1 MTLSAHPVRP
11 ACLRQVPTLTVLALA
26 LIASSPALAAT
37 FTPTSTIRAVTVHPG
52 LATIT
57 RELQQSLP
65 AGAHTLLLSDLP
77 SGLDEASLQVS
88 GQGAGLKIG
97 ALEVRHV
104 QAGEL
109 VQPEAKA
116 LEQQLQQV
124 RDLLAQLQAEAAAL
138 TTQEQFLQA
147 LAASPAQG
155 GKEGKLLPP
164 GDWGAASQALGQEMR
179 EVGLARVKL
188 TQAQRQQEAEASRLA
203 RELQRLRSAVRESRT
218 VAIALESRGGEAK
231 LTLQYQIAGASWQ
244 PIYEAALD
252 TRTKQL
258 SLTRAALVQQ
268 ATGENW
274 PQVALTLAT
283 SRPHQASQAPEPQ
296 SWWIDLHDDSQEL
309 QKAALAGGA
318 NMARKEM
325 AMLAAPAPAPEAQAD
340 AAEPEQALLV
350 SGDFVAEYQIPGA
363 VSVNSNQDKQRV
375 VLALQQL
382 PATLRLQSTPRLDP
396 HAYLYADV
404 KNSLPAPWLAGEWRL
419 SRDGAFIAT
428 RYEPQLAAGDQL
440 ALAFGVDDGVKV
452 TVSQLTDEAGESGV
466 INKQQTLTRRWSYR
480 LQSSHDQALPLTL
493 LDSWPVSRNEQIKVQ
508 ALDDSPKPT
517 RHQYEDRPGVLAWD
531 LTLPAKGELLL
542 KPGYRIE
549 FPYQRRLE
557 GL

>member
-11 ACLRQVPTLTVLALA
+11 ACLRQVPTLTILALA
-26 LIASSPALAAT
+26 LIASSPALAVT

-57 RELQQSLP
+57 RELVQSLP
-65 AGAHTLLLSDLP
+65 TGSHTLLIGDLP

-124 RDLLAQLQAEAAAL
+124 RDQLAQLQAEAAAL

-155 GKEGKLLPP
+155 GKEAKLLPP
-164 GDWGAASQALGQEMR
+164 AEWGAASQALGQGMR
-179 EVGLARVKL
+179 EVGQARVELAR
-188 TQAQRQQEAEASRLA
+188 QQRQQQGEASRLE

-218 VAIALESRGGEAK
+218 LAIALESRGGEAK
-231 LTLQYQIAGASWQ
+231 LLLKYQVPGASWQ

-252 TRTKQL
+252 TRTRQL

-274 PQVALTLAT
+274 SQVALTLAT
-283 SRPHQASQAPEPQ
+283 SRPHQASQAPDLQ
-296 SWWIDLHDDSQEL
+296 SWWIDLHDDSQDL
-309 QKAALAGGA
+309 KKAALAGGA
-318 NMARKEM
+318 NMAREERVM
-325 AMLAAPAPAPEAQAD
+325 MAAPAPEPQAD
-340 AAEPEQALLV
+340 ASETQTALLV

-363 VSVNSNQDKQRV
+363 VSVSSNQDRQRV
-375 VLALQQL
+375 VLALQQM
-382 PATLRLQSTPRLDP
+382 PATLRLQSAPRLDP

-419 SRDGAFIAT
+419 SRDGAFIAS
-428 RYEPQLAAGDQL
+428 RYEPQLASGEQL

-452 TVSQLTDEAGESGV
+452 TVTQLIDEAGESGV
-466 INKQQTLTRRWSYR
+466 LNKQQTLTRRWSYR
-480 LQSSHDQALPLTL
+480 LQSSHEQPMPLTL
-493 LDSWPVSRNEQIKVQ
+493 LDNWPVARNEQIKVQ

-517 RHQYEDRPGVLAWD
+517 RHQYEDRPGVLAWE

-549 FPYQRRLE
+549 YPYQRRLE